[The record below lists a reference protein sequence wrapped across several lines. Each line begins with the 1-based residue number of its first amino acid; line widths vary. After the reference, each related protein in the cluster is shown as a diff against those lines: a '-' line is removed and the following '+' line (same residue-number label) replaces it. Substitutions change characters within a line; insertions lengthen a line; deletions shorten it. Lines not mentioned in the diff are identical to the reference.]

1 MQAQD
6 LARRAEMQWYSCMI
20 STGGD
25 TLWVQKESRH
35 ALPPP
40 WPGKVLQKRVL
51 EEQDCM
57 YLENAQLSVLAL
69 PYCIKH
75 EH

>member
-6 LARRAEMQWYSCMI
+6 HARRAEMQWYSCMI

-25 TLWVQKESRH
+25 TPWVQKESRH

-40 WPGKVLQKRVL
+40 WPGKVLQNCVL

-57 YLENAQLSVLAL
+57 YLENAKPSLLAL
-69 PYCIKH
+69 PSCIKH